1 MLPYL
6 LPALYAAFAW
16 WFSTGLVMYL
26 DGLPRRTFRW
36 SMAGATALLAAS
48 LYGLAAGAAD
58 TSVFGAFAAFTWGLL
73 AWAWLEMSFYTGY
86 VTGPRKHACH
96 EGCRGWRHFGHA
108 VMVSLWHELAILAC
122 AAAVAW
128 ATWGGANRVGL
139 WTFVTLWGMH
149 QSARLNV
156 FLGVRNLN
164 AEFLP
169 GHLAYLRS
177 FLRKRRMNPL
187 FPVSVAVS
195 TAVLAWLVSRAA
207 AADAGSDA
215 GAFEAAGHSLLAALM
230 ALAILEHWFLVLP
243 LPTAALWSWGLRSRT
258 PRAEPARVELARVE
272 LARRAGETVA

>member
-1 MLPYL
+1 MLSYL
-6 LPALYAAFAW
+6 LPALYALFVW

-26 DGLPRRTFRW
+26 DGLPQRTFRW

-48 LYGLAAGAAD
+48 LYGLAASAEDA
-58 TSVFGAFAAFTWGLL
+58 SVFGAFAAFTWGLL

-86 VTGPRKHACH
+86 VTGPRKHACR

-108 VMVSLWHELAILAC
+108 IMVSLWHEVAILVC
-122 AAAVAW
+122 AAAVLW
-128 ATWGGANRVGL
+128 ATWGGVNQVGL
-139 WTFVTLWGMH
+139 WTFVTLWWMH

-169 GHLAYLRS
+169 GHLAHLRS

-187 FPVSVAVS
+187 FPVSVTVS
-195 TAVLAWLVSRAA
+195 TGVLAWLVARAA
-207 AADAGSDA
+207 AADAGS
-215 GAFEAAGHSLLAALM
+215 FEAAGYSFLAALM

-258 PRAEPARVELARVE
+258 PRVELARVE
-272 LARRAGETVA
+272 LARRTGETVA